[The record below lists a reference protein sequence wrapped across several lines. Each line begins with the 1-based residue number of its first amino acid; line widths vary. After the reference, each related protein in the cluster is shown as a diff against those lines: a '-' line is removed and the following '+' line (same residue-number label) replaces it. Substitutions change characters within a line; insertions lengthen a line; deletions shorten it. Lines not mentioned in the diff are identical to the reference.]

1 MTVPSVAAS
10 CLFPLVLKRH
20 SRDLAGAEIVA
31 LVGLFCGD
39 GTGSPS
45 TLSHRCSSK
54 IVAIRANTL
63 CQQPKIR
70 WANFWPRMTS
80 VWPLLTPYL
89 VHNRQ
94 AAFQI
99 RGEGMRAHTD
109 RFDYQA
115 TAELFLGRNPR
126 GGTRHP
132 KYKRFDRAGD
142 AIRFAIERL
151 SNEVLIGTY
160 LEVDEK

>member
-1 MTVPSVAAS
+1 
-10 CLFPLVLKRH
+10 
-20 SRDLAGAEIVA
+20 
-31 LVGLFCGD
+31 
-39 GTGSPS
+39 
-45 TLSHRCSSK
+45 
-54 IVAIRANTL
+54 
-63 CQQPKIR
+63 
-70 WANFWPRMTS
+70 
-80 VWPLLTPYL
+80 
-89 VHNRQ
+89 
-94 AAFQI
+94 
-99 RGEGMRAHTD
+99 MRAHTD

-160 LEVDEK
+160 LEVDEKRYDSGGIRRLYEQAGFASERLADVA